1 MAGNTRPFA
10 HVLRRAYSYS
20 YSNRCWPRAVSSTV
34 RVSSTST
41 ALRAEYEFEYEQGR
55 FGVGV
60 GIAIGIMPH
69 LYFPSRIPDEEEP
82 RGIRLHG
89 RKRDRR

>member
-82 RGIRLHG
+82 RGIRLQ
-89 RKRDRR
+89 RRRRDRQ